1 VSEDAQGRRGT
12 PGLRFRLGSI
22 PVAMPWS
29 GLLGIG
35 IIAWLWSDSFASGA
49 TGAGTAIVLSLVF
62 AVLFYVTILGHELAH
77 AWVAR
82 AAGYPVHSITLWV
95 LGGYTS
101 YERRTQS
108 AAREGLIAAAGPAT
122 SVLIGLG
129 CWALARAVA
138 EGPVA
143 AVAAALAWT
152 NVLLGIYN
160 ALPGLPLDGG
170 AVLKSIVW
178 GITSDER
185 RATVVAA
192 WAGRVVAVFVFVVP
206 LALIWRVGATP
217 DLLTVAIAGLI
228 SAYLF
233 VGASDALRR
242 ARLEARVPGLAVAR
256 LVRPAVTVAPDTP
269 LSEAIRRRDAAGAHA
284 LVVTDVAGRPVGLA
298 NEVAVAAVPLE
309 RRPWVPV
316 SSVSAALPTAAPI
329 PVAATGSELLR
340 LLQHAPAAQ
349 YLVADGEGRLVGV
362 LVTADVEQALTG

>member
-1 VSEDAQGRRGT
+1 
-12 PGLRFRLGSI
+12 
-22 PVAMPWS
+22 MPWS

-35 IIAWLWSDSFASGA
+35 IIAWLWSDSFASSGSS
-49 TGAGTAIVLSLVF
+49 AGSALALSLVF

-122 SVLIGLG
+122 SILIGLG
-129 CWALARAVA
+129 CAAVA
-138 EGPVA
+138 RTLETGPAA

-170 AVLKSIVW
+170 AVLKSVVW

-192 WAGRVVAVFVFVVP
+192 WAGRVVAVLVFVLP
-206 LALIWRVGATP
+206 LALIWRAGGSP

-233 VGASDALRR
+233 AGASDALRR
-242 ARLEARVPGLAVAR
+242 ARVEAKVPGLAVAR
-256 LVRPAVTVAPDTP
+256 LVRPAVAVAPDTP
-269 LSEAIRRRDAAGAHA
+269 LAEAMRMLEAAGARA
-284 LVVTDVAGRPVGLA
+284 LVVTDVTGRPVGLA
-298 NEVAVAAVPLE
+298 NEASVSAVPVE

-316 SSVSAALPTAAPI
+316 SSVSAALPSADPI
-329 PVAATGSELLR
+329 PFSASGSELVR
-340 LLQHAPAAQ
+340 LLQAAPAAQ
-349 YLVADGEGRLVGV
+349 YLVADEAGRLVGV